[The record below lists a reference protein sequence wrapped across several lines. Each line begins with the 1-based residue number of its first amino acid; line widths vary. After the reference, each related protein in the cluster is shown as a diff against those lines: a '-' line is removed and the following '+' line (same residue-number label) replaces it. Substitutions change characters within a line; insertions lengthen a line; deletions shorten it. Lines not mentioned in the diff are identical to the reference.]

1 MKLLIDIF
9 GFLSC
14 TVIGFIGGYL
24 FKKSQEIN
32 DDNKTEENIVDTKN
46 ITYNEG
52 PLFFYLK
59 KSNEKLGFI
68 FGVPGAGNGFV
79 YKNEI
84 FETLVKTKDL
94 IFTIDCGDSSCLVKK
109 LGGISLN
116 ESEVEAELE
125 RANNY
130 KLINFN
136 IHKYDTQIM
145 ETVLEYINKRAKN
158 EPTTILIRY
167 FNGIAS
173 NPVLFAKFKDLFEQ
187 NNVSAII
194 EDSDFEDLYENKDF
208 VEFMNK
214 SKNFILLSQPPM
226 ARKSLKEKFEISDE
240 LLENISCVEPGKG
253 LIIHDGIIEK
263 YHVKTDTTS
272 PLYLLYTTRPDE
284 I

>member
-1 MKLLIDIF
+1 MKLLMDIL
-9 GFLSC
+9 GFFAC
-14 TVIGFIGGYL
+14 GGIGLAGGYL
-24 FKKSQEIN
+24 LRMAQETKKEEPANEDIE
-32 DDNKTEENIVDTKN
+32 DCENIK
-46 ITYNEG
+46 YNEDS
-52 PLFFYLK
+52 LFRNLE

-68 FGVPGAGNGFV
+68 FGAPGAGNGYI

-84 FETLVKTKDL
+84 FEAFVGTNDV
-94 IFTIDCGDSSCLVKK
+94 IFTIDESDSKTVVKK